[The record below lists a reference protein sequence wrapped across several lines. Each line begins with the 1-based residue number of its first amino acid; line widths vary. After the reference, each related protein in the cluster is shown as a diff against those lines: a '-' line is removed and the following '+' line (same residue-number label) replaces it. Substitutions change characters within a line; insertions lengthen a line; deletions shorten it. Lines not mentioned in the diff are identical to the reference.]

1 MVCIVGGEYNDDNN
15 KGCSNNAIFL
25 LFVRVGKIDLRE
37 VEKIEAAL
45 SGCHGIWVF

>member
-1 MVCIVGGEYNDDNN
+1 M
-15 KGCSNNAIFL
+15 FL

-37 VEKIEAAL
+37 VEEREAAL